1 MSAQVYFAT
10 VVIIVGIAVIVSKL
24 GEIHGTLQDIE
35 EKIQESK

>member
-24 GEIHGTLQDIE
+24 GEIHRTLQEIK
-35 EKIQESK
+35 KIQESK